1 MSKIDTLLKRAKR
14 ETGKWRPFMYT
25 VTKSKEGM
33 FRVVRT
39 LWNGI
44 AGSLS
49 PSNASRISE
58 NPYSEKL
65 YRSKKEAQKGIDT
78 DVANFEQVH
87 SIKLHLTPRVYDLCP
102 LETDAEKKEHWRMQG
117 GTVMEYLAEK
127 SGLPLEDYIR
137 KEFGPPQCSEHE
149 LNTKLAW
156 YADIIRWRKEDGKDG
171 EKAAETI
178 NTEGS

>member
-1 MSKIDTLLKRAKR
+1 MSRIDTLLKRAKR
-14 ETGKWRPFMYT
+14 ATGKWRPSTYT
-25 VTKSKEGM
+25 VTKTKDGM
-33 FRVVRT
+33 FRVIRT

-49 PSNASRISE
+49 PSNVERMSE
-58 NPYSEKL
+58 PPYSERL
-65 YRSKKEAQKGIDT
+65 YGNKEDAQKGIAA

-87 SIKLHLTPRVYDLCP
+87 SIKLYPAPRVYDLCHP
-102 LETDAEKKEHWRMQG
+102 ETDAEKKELWRIQG
-117 GTVMEYLAEK
+117 RTVMEYLAEK

-137 KEFGPPQCSEHE
+137 KEFGPPQYSEYE

-171 EKAAETI
+171 EKAVETI
-178 NTEGS
+178 DTQGS